1 MKSEYDNELIVTI
14 VRRGWSEPVIAAA
27 RRAGAEGG
35 TILLGRGTGIHE
47 VKTLLGIAIE
57 PEKEI
62 VLTVVAAARTDAVL
76 DAIVAAAEL
85 DQPGMG
91 LAFVVPVRRVV
102 GRVHMFRKDEGEAS
116 RAPAPVTG
124 RETP

>member
-1 MKSEYDNELIVTI
+1 MNSEYDNELIVTI

-91 LAFVVPVRRVV
+91 LAFVIPIRRVD
-102 GRVHMFRKDEGEAS
+102 RKS
-116 RAPAPVTG
+116 VV
-124 RETP
+124 

>member
-1 MKSEYDNELIVTI
+1 MNNDYGNELIVTI
-14 VRRGWSEPVIAAA
+14 VKRGWSEPVLAAA
-27 RRAGAEGG
+27 RQAGAEGG

-47 VKTLLGIAIE
+47 VKTLFGIAVE

-62 VLTVVAAARTDAVL
+62 ILTVVAGRETDRVL

-91 LAFVVPVRRVV
+91 LAFVMPIRRVV
-102 GRVHMFRKDEGEAS
+102 GRVHMFRKGEAGGHEG
-116 RAPAPVTG
+116 PGLPQTPV
-124 RETP
+124 

>member
-1 MKSEYDNELIVTI
+1 MSNDYGNELIITI
-14 VRRGWSEPVIAAA
+14 VKRGWSEPVLAAA
-27 RRAGAEGG
+27 RGAGAEGG

-62 VLTVVAAARTDAVL
+62 ILTVVAADRTDTVL

-91 LAFVVPVRRVV
+91 LAFVLPIRRIT
-102 GRVHMFRKDEGEAS
+102 GQVHMFRKDEAESPGAP
-116 RAPAPVTG
+116 RAPV
-124 RETP
+124 

>member
-1 MKSEYDNELIVTI
+1 MNNESDNELIVTI
-14 VRRGWSEPVIAAA
+14 VKRGWSEPVIAAA

-62 VLTVVAAARTDAVL
+62 ILTVVAASRTDAVL
-76 DAIVAAAEL
+76 AAIVAAAEL
-85 DQPGMG
+85 DRPGMG
-91 LAFVVPVRRVV
+91 LAFVIPVRQVV
-102 GRVHMFRKDEGEAS
+102 GRVHMFRKDEGTEVP
-116 RAPAPVTG
+116 RAPV
-124 RETP
+124 

>member
-1 MKSEYDNELIVTI
+1 MSNGYDNELIVTI
-14 VRRGWSEPVIAAA
+14 VKRGWSEPVLTAA
-27 RRAGAEGG
+27 RGAGAEGG

-62 VLTVVAAARTDAVL
+62 ILTVVAAARTDAVL
-76 DAIVAAAEL
+76 EAIVAAAEL

-91 LAFVVPVRRVV
+91 LAFVLPIRRVT
-102 GRVHMFRKDEGEAS
+102 GRVHMFRKDEAGEHEDPGEP
-116 RAPAPVTG
+116 RAPV
-124 RETP
+124 

>member
-1 MKSEYDNELIVTI
+1 MSNNCDNELIVTI
-14 VRRGWSEPVIAAA
+14 VKRGWSEPVLAAA
-27 RRAGAEGG
+27 RGAGAEGG

-62 VLTVVAAARTDAVL
+62 ILTVVTADRTDAVL
-76 DAIVAAAEL
+76 EAIVAAAEL

-91 LAFVVPVRRVV
+91 LAFVLPIRCVT
-102 GRVHMFRKDEGEAS
+102 GRVHMFRQDEAEGPGAP
-116 RAPAPVTG
+116 RAPM
-124 RETP
+124 

>member
-1 MKSEYDNELIVTI
+1 MNNDYGNELIVTI
-14 VRRGWSEPVIAAA
+14 VKRGWSEPVLAAA
-27 RRAGAEGG
+27 RQAGAEGG

-47 VKTLLGIAIE
+47 VKTLFGIAIE

-62 VLTVVAAARTDAVL
+62 ILTVVAVQQTDRVL

-91 LAFVVPVRRVV
+91 LAFVMPIRRVA
-102 GRVHMFRKDEGEAS
+102 GRVHMFRTGETGEHEGPEVH
-116 RAPAPVTG
+116 RAPV
-124 RETP
+124 

>member
-1 MKSEYDNELIVTI
+1 MSNDYGNELIVTI
-14 VRRGWSEPVIAAA
+14 VKRGWSEPVLAAA
-27 RRAGAEGG
+27 RGAGAEGG

-62 VLTVVAAARTDAVL
+62 ILTVVAADRTDAVL
-76 DAIVAAAEL
+76 KAIVAAAEL

-91 LAFVVPVRRVV
+91 LAFVLPIRCVT
-102 GRVHMFRKDEGEAS
+102 GRVHMFRKDEAAGPGEP
-116 RAPAPVTG
+116 RAPV
-124 RETP
+124 

>member
-1 MKSEYDNELIVTI
+1 MNNEYNNELIVTI
-14 VRRGWSEPVIAAA
+14 VKRGWAEPVLAAT

-47 VKTLLGIAIE
+47 MKTLLGIAIE

-62 VLTVVAAARTDAVL
+62 VLTVVGARETDRVL

-85 DQPGMG
+85 DRPGMG
-91 LAFVVPVRRVV
+91 IAFVLPIRCVA
-102 GRVHMFRKDEGEAS
+102 GRVHMFRKDEAEEPEGPGVPRS
-116 RAPAPVTG
+116 PV
-124 RETP
+124 

>member
-1 MKSEYDNELIVTI
+1 MSNDYGSELIVTI
-14 VRRGWSEPVIAAA
+14 VKKGWSEPVLAAA
-27 RRAGAEGG
+27 RGAGAEGG
-35 TILLGRGTGIHE
+35 TVIFGRGTGIHE

-62 VLTVVAAARTDAVL
+62 ILTVVAVDRTDAVL

-91 LAFVVPVRRVV
+91 LAFVLPIRRVA
-102 GRVHMFRKDEGEAS
+102 GRVHMFRKDEAESPGAP
-116 RAPAPVTG
+116 RAPV
-124 RETP
+124 